1 MDESRT
7 DAEITV
13 RRPAGGP
20 RPAPAAHLAAIV
32 ESSTDAI
39 ISQTLDGTVLSWNR
53 GAELVYG
60 FSAEEALGQRFAAL
74 VGVGGDPIPTYAERL
89 RAGGVPQYER
99 DTVHRRKDGRRVDV
113 ALTVSPITESDGEV
127 RAASIIARDISER
140 KQAER
145 RLAELANQ
153 DDLTGLANR
162 RRFHE
167 LLQHHLDRCARQGW
181 RGALLLL
188 DLDRIKRVNDTLGHG
203 AGDQMIKQ
211 SAARLARRLRR
222 DDVLGRL
229 GGDEFGVLI
238 AEGDESAIEAL
249 GGDLLEA
256 LRRGGNVT
264 TSIGAALIDSPLSLK
279 ELMIRADVA
288 LYSAKDRGGD
298 AIATYEPSMDARFG
312 D

>member
-1 MDESRT
+1 M
-7 DAEITV
+7 
-13 RRPAGGP
+13 RRVGAAP
-20 RPAPAAHLAAIV
+20 RPPAAAHLAAIV
-32 ESSTDAI
+32 ESSMDAI
-39 ISQTLDGTVLSWNR
+39 ISLTLEGTVLSWNR
-53 GAELVYG
+53 GAELIYG
-60 FSAEEALGQRFAAL
+60 YTTEETVGKSFATL
-74 VGVGGDPIPTYAERL
+74 VGKGADPLPDYAQRL
-89 RAGGVPQYER
+89 RAGSAPSHYER
-99 DTVHRRKDGRRVDV
+99 DTVHARKDGRSVDV
-113 ALTVSPITESDGEV
+113 ALTISPIREAEGEV

-167 LLQHHLDRCARQGW
+167 QLQRHLDACSRQGW

-188 DLDRIKRVNDTLGHG
+188 DLDRIKKVNDTLGHG
-203 AGDQMIKQ
+203 AGDQVIKQ

-229 GGDEFGVLI
+229 GGDEFGVLL
-238 AEGDESAIEAL
+238 AQGDGEAVRAL

-256 LRRGGNVT
+256 LRKGGNVT
-264 TSIGAALIDSPLSLK
+264 TSVGAALIDTAVTVEE

-288 LYSAKDRGGD
+288 LYSVKDRGGD
-298 AIATYEPSMDARFG
+298 ALAVYEASMDDRFAE
-312 D
+312 